1 MHVYVVIEQPL
12 TSLLF
17 RYKPVFLALQKVGAQ
32 KISLQ
37 LGDFG
42 AASAKPTAL
51 YGTAPWL
58 QTLKHKATQIHKKF
72 KKRRADPVARPS
84 LLITIMVGSLANARL

>member
-1 MHVYVVIEQPL
+1 MDAAGDTSNHWVRYHNKIADWVAKAIKLAHKMHVYVVIEQPL

-51 YGTAPWL
+51 YGA
-58 QTLKHKATQIHKKF
+58 
-72 KKRRADPVARPS
+72 AR
-84 LLITIMVGSLANARL
+84 GSRH